1 MLGAL
6 HDANA
11 EAASCPGCG
20 RASVLQLLNTVVGD
34 RRQRRSRES
43 LPRWS
48 HWCVACVLD
57 SYSSHCFMLMLE
69 ALHDANAE
77 AASCPGCR
85 RASLLQLLNIVVGDR
100 RRRRSR
106 ERLPSWCHWCVAC
119 VLDTYC
125 RHCFML
131 MLCALHDANA
141 KAASCPGCRRASVLQ
156 LLNTVV
162 GDRRRRRSR
171 ERLPSWCHW
180 CVACVLDTYCRHCFM
195 LMLCALHDANAKAA
209 SCPGCRRAS
218 LLQLLN
224 TVVGDRRRRRS
235 RERLPSWRHWCVACV
250 LDTYC
255 RHCFMLMLC
264 ALHDA
269 NAKAALCPGCGRA
282 SLLQELNAVVGDRRR
297 RRGRESLPS
306 WCHWCVAC
314 VLDTYCRHC
323 FMVMLGVLL
332 GANAE
337 AG

>member
-1 MLGAL
+1 MLMLGAL

-34 RRQRRSRES
+34 RRRRRSRES
-43 LPRWS
+43 LP
-48 HWCVACVLD
+48 
-57 SYSSHCFMLMLE
+57 
-69 ALHDANAE
+69 
-77 AASCPGCR
+77 
-85 RASLLQLLNIVVGDR
+85 
-100 RRRRSR
+100 
-106 ERLPSWCHWCVAC
+106 SWC
-119 VLDTYC
+119 
-125 RHCFML
+125 
-131 MLCALHDANA
+131 
-141 KAASCPGCRRASVLQ
+141 
-156 LLNTVV
+156 
-162 GDRRRRRSR
+162 
-171 ERLPSWCHW
+171 
-180 CVACVLDTYCRHCFM
+180 
-195 LMLCALHDANAKAA
+195 
-209 SCPGCRRAS
+209 
-218 LLQLLN
+218 
-224 TVVGDRRRRRS
+224 
-235 RERLPSWRHWCVACV
+235 HWCVACV

-306 WCHWCVAC
+306 WCHWCDAC

-332 GANAE
+332 DANAE